1 MSLENLL
8 ILLAFAAV
16 AFFQVVM
23 PWLRKRRDGARPGEP
38 DSGEPESDVT
48 EEVQWE
54 PVEVA
59 QPATTHIR
67 STPSTQLTEL
77 HEPPLR
83 ARARLAP
90 AIPPRVVRLPRR
102 SLVGSLADVRHGMIL
117 RAVLGPCRA
126 REPFDAS
133 SN

>member
-23 PWLRKRRDGARPGEP
+23 PWLRKRRDGAPPGEP
-38 DSGEPESDVT
+38 DVDEPGSDVT
-48 EEVQWE
+48 EEEQWE
-54 PVEVA
+54 LMEIVQPV
-59 QPATTHIR
+59 TTHI
-67 STPSTQLTEL
+67 PSTRSMQLIEL

-83 ARARLAP
+83 ARVRLAP
-90 AIPPRVVRLPRR
+90 AMPPRMVRLPRR
-102 SLVGSLADVRHGMIL
+102 SLVGSLADVRRGMIL

>member
-38 DSGEPESDVT
+38 DYGEPESDVT
-48 EEVQWE
+48 EEVQRE

-59 QPATTHIR
+59 QPATTHIP

-77 HEPPLR
+77 HEPPL
-83 ARARLAP
+83 
-90 AIPPRVVRLPRR
+90 
-102 SLVGSLADVRHGMIL
+102 SGVGL
-117 RAVLGPCRA
+117 C
-126 REPFDAS
+126 F
-133 SN
+133 

>member
-1 MSLENLL
+1 MSQENLL
-8 ILLAFAAV
+8 VLLVFAAV
-16 AFFQVVM
+16 AFFQLIL
-23 PWLRKRRDGARPGEP
+23 PWLRKRRYGARPGEP
-38 DSGEPESDVT
+38 DSDEPGSDVT

-54 PVEVA
+54 LVEVA
-59 QPATTHIR
+59 QPAIAHM
-67 STPSTQLTEL
+67 PSAPVTQPTEL

-83 ARARLAP
+83 ARMRLAP
-90 AIPPRVVRLPRR
+90 AIPPRVVRLPRH

-126 REPFDAS
+126 REPFDES

>member
-8 ILLAFAAV
+8 VLLVFAAV

-23 PWLRKRRDGARPGEP
+23 PWLRNRRDGARTGDP
-38 DSGEPESDVT
+38 DSDEPESDVT

-54 PVEVA
+54 LVEVA
-59 QPATTHIR
+59 QPATTHIP

-83 ARARLAP
+83 ARVRLAP
-90 AIPPRVVRLPRR
+90 AMPPRMVRLPRR
-102 SLVGSLADVRHGMIL
+102 SLVGSLADVRRGMIL

-126 REPFDAS
+126 LEPFDAS